1 MMKNSR
7 YVGGYSGLDQK
18 ISWFWQIVNDMSV
31 EEQVRGGEGGGGE
44 GSERIILKITFI
56 FVGWRRDCF

>member
-31 EEQVRGGEGGGGE
+31 EEQVRGGEGGGARE
-44 GSERIILKITFI
+44 VSELY
-56 FVGWRRDCF
+56 